1 MTEDDILDF
10 RFWILDSAGSLG
22 RATCAGSA
30 CKAAP
35 KTGGFLPLSL
45 LVPNPIQNPKSKIQN
60 LYGWRDWHLS
70 VPNTDEMIAG
80 SHGLSSVTATICGI
94 AERPRPPKAWYIAFG
109 ISVALTGILAL
120 MVAYLF
126 LEGVGVWGVRI
137 PVAWGWAIVNFVF
150 WIGIGHAGTLISA
163 ILFLCRQRWRTSI
176 NRFAEAMTIFA
187 VMCAGVFPAIH
198 VGRPWVEYWLAP
210 YPNQMSLWPQFRS
223 PLLWDAFAVSTYFT
237 VSLLFWYVG
246 MVPDLASLRDRA
258 KGRARQILYGIFALG
273 WRGSNRHWHVY
284 ERAYLLLA
292 GLATPLVLSVHS
304 VVSFDFAVANVR
316 GWHSTIFPP
325 YFVAGA
331 IFSGLAM
338 VLTLLVPARQ
348 FFGLKDFVTP
358 RHLDAVAKLLLATGC
373 IVGFAY
379 AIELFHGWYC
389 GDPYE
394 SFVFLYRAR
403 GDYAWGY
410 WTMTIC
416 NVVVPQVFW
425 VKWCR
430 TNPWA
435 LFTVGVLVNVGMWF
449 ERFVIVVA
457 SLSAD
462 YLPSSW
468 GYYSPTWVDILTFA
482 GTLGFFLACFLL
494 FCRYLPM
501 LAMAEIKPLLPKER
515 LEVEQ
520 AVSLP
525 LPSQAGQPAPQ
536 QPATAGL
543 LAEFASPQTLLKAAA
558 AVRDAGFTKWDVHTP
573 YPVHGADKA
582 MGMRPTRLAWLVFAA
597 GVAGALTG
605 LTLQWYTNAF
615 DYPFLVSGKPY
626 FSVPACIPVVF
637 ELTILFSAVAAVLG
651 MLGLNRL
658 PQLYH
663 ALFKRPRF
671 RRASDD
677 RFFISLEAADPKF
690 DPGQAE
696 TLLRAQGALAVERVE
711 D

>member
-1 MTEDDILDF
+1 LSLPQE
-10 RFWILDSAGSLG
+10 GSLN
-22 RATCAGSA
+22 TSA
-30 CKAAP
+30 DSTRLQA
-35 KTGGFLPLSL
+35 L
-45 LVPNPIQNPKSKIQN
+45 I
-60 LYGWRDWHLS
+60 
-70 VPNTDEMIAG
+70 EG
-80 SHGLSSVTATICGI
+80 SHRLSSVTATICGI
-94 AERPRPPKAWYIAFG
+94 AERPRPPKAWYIAFT
-109 ISVALTGILAL
+109 ISVALTGVLL
-120 MVAYLF
+120 LVVAYLF
-126 LEGVGVWGVRI
+126 WEGVGVWGVGI
-137 PVAWGWAIVNFVF
+137 PVAWGWAITNFVW

-163 ILFLCRQRWRTSI
+163 ILFLCRQRWRNSV

-187 VMCAGVFPAIH
+187 VMCAGIFPAIH

-237 VSLLFWYVG
+237 VSLMFWYVG

-258 KGRARQILYGIFALG
+258 RGRVRQILYGILALG

-358 RHLDAVAKLLLATGC
+358 RHLDAVAKLLLATGL

-394 SFVFLYRAR
+394 GFVFLYRAR
-403 GDYAWGY
+403 GDYAWAY
-410 WTMTIC
+410 WVMTIC

-425 VKWCR
+425 IKWCR

-435 LFTVGVLVNVGMWF
+435 LFAVGVLVNVGMWF

-482 GTLGFFLACFLL
+482 GTLGFFFACFLL

-501 LAMAEIKPLLPKER
+501 LAMAEIKPLLPEER
-515 LEVEQ
+515 QVAGNASA
-520 AVSLP
+520 AVPFPYPIPQGEGKTGETPLVWILPSSLP
-525 LPSQAGQPAPQ
+525 RADGGAGVPAAREAG
-536 QPATAGL
+536 ATSKPVIAGL
-543 LAEFASPQTLLKAAA
+543 LAEFATPQALLKAAA
-558 AVRDAGFTKWDVHTP
+558 AVRDAGFTKWDVHSP
-573 YPVHGADKA
+573 FVVHGADKA
-582 MGMRPTRLAWLVFAA
+582 MGMRPTRLAWFVFAA
-597 GVAGALTG
+597 GVTGAVTG
-605 LTLQWYTNAF
+605 LALQWYTNAF
-615 DYPFLVSGKPY
+615 DYPYLVSGKPY
-626 FSVPACIPVVF
+626 LSIPACIPVVF
-637 ELTILFSAVAAVLG
+637 ELTILFSALAAVLG
-651 MLGLNRL
+651 MLGLNKL

-677 RFFISLEAADPKF
+677 RFFVSLEAADPKF
-690 DPGQAE
+690 DQSKAE
-696 TLLRAQGALAVERVE
+696 MLLRAQGALAVETVE